1 MGFFEN
7 SINKFR
13 NRVADAFKSDKRK
26 ISNTR
31 IAELVG
37 INADSYND
45 NSLVKLSYLDN
56 YTETLATRTSSE
68 RSSLSSISNSNQNLD
83 TKAKNAVAAAAQKLG
98 QVQNFMACFGAPFS
112 YLEAVDPFGRVYKD
126 TFGLRREEAWNIDGT
141 SLKDSNT
148 DTKVYVAYIKA
159 GMVTMSKSR
168 NIIKSNGSTSADG
181 NSKDTSLVSSF
192 ALSYYV
198 NDNVQAHVNDNR
210 WIKGQCVP
218 FNKFLLNAVARMV
231 TSHTSTKISENLWG
245 SISNIDTDQNKQENL
260 NSLKNKI
267 NKILGDG
274 SYPFFK
280 YICSEET
287 TADDSISNTDGESM
301 VKGLFDKGSS
311 IAREVSFVTGGG
323 DVVTALQKISE
334 KLAPKDEQTGEIKKD
349 GIAASIFGNMIP
361 SGLQAMRNGANSV
374 FGEDI
379 VDIVL
384 KGNSII
390 YPKIW
395 TGSTIVRTISLQIRL
410 YSPYGDWNSVFMNIL
425 LPYMVLMGLALPR
438 QTHPSFV
445 SFPFSFSLEVP
456 GLISSEMSMITN
468 LSVRRGG
475 RYDAWSDASFMRG
488 MDITVTVAPLKPL
501 FGFPEETLSGN
512 FAMGDYEIGNNIYGN
527 VVQTSEE
534 GKDKGNVYER
544 KGDITFANELRN
556 LSGSFIVSNSDISQ
570 ADKDVLIRAFG
581 MQRDK
586 KNLNTKD
593 FFSDK
598 NLKDSRDE
606 INESLKN
613 YDPDW
618 EAKKQAELQQQAQ
631 QQTTNKK

>member
-1 MGFFEN
+1 MGFFEET
-7 SINKFR
+7 INKFR

-31 IAELVG
+31 IAELLG
-37 INADSYND
+37 INKDSYND

-56 YTETLATRTSSE
+56 YTETLATRTSSS
-68 RSSLSSISNSNQNLD
+68 RSSLSSIQTSSQNID
-83 TKAKNAVAAAAQKLG
+83 SKAKSAIAAAAQKLG
-98 QVQNFMACFGAPFS
+98 RQQNFMACFGAPFS

-126 TFGLRREEAWNIDGT
+126 TFGLRREETWNVEGV
-141 SLKDSNT
+141 SLKDANT

-168 NIIKSNGSTSADG
+168 NIISNNSTTSSDG
-181 NSKDTSLVSSF
+181 NSKDTSLVTSF
-192 ALSYYV
+192 ALTYYV
-198 NDNVQAHVNDNR
+198 NDNVQITGGDKR
-210 WIKGQCVP
+210 WVKGQVVP
-218 FNKFLLNAVARMV
+218 FNSFLLNAIARMI
-231 TSHTSTKISENLWG
+231 TSHTSDKISQNLWG
-245 SISNIDTDQNKQENL
+245 SISNIDSDQSNQENL
-260 NSLKNKI
+260 NSIKYKI
-267 NKILGDG
+267 NKILGEG

-280 YICSEET
+280 YVCSEET

-301 VKGLFDKGSS
+301 VKELFNKGSS

-323 DVVTALQKISE
+323 DVVTALQNLSQKM
-334 KLAPKDEQTGEIKKD
+334 APKDENGNIKD
-349 GIAASIFGNMIP
+349 SIAGNIFGNMIP
-361 SGLQAMRNGANSV
+361 SGLQAMRNGANNV

-425 LPYMVLMGLALPR
+425 LPYMILMGLALPR

-456 GLISSEMSMITN
+456 GLISSDMSMITN

-475 RYDAWSDASFMRG
+475 RYDAWADASFMRG

-501 FGFPEETLSGN
+501 FGLPEETLSGN
-512 FAMGDYEIGNNIYGN
+512 FAMGNYTIGSNIYG
-527 VVQTSEE
+527 TTGEKGSD
-534 GKDKGNVYER
+534 GKEYAR

-556 LSGSFIVSNSDISQ
+556 LAGSFIMSSSDISES
-570 ADKDVLIRAFG
+570 DKDVLKRAFG
-581 MQRDK
+581 MDS
-586 KNLNTKD
+586 LNNNPNIGD
-593 FFSDK
+593 SFANRSE
-598 NLKDSRDE
+598 KDSIDYL
-606 INESLKN
+606 NNSLKN
-613 YDPDW
+613 YNKDW
-618 EAKKQAELQQQAQ
+618 EAQKQAELQQKEQ
-631 QQTTNKK
+631 QKK

>member
-7 SINKFR
+7 TINKFR

-37 INADSYND
+37 INVDSYND
-45 NSLVKLSYLDN
+45 NALVKLSYLDN
-56 YTETLATRTSSE
+56 YTETLSTRTSSE

-141 SLKDSNT
+141 SLKDANT

-168 NIIKSNGSTSADG
+168 NILKNNVSTSADG
-181 NSKDTSLVSSF
+181 NSKDSSLVSSF

-198 NDNVQAHVNDNR
+198 NDNVQVYRVDNR
-210 WIKGQCVP
+210 WKKGQCVP
-218 FNKFLLNAVARMV
+218 FNKFLLNAIARMV
-231 TSHTSTKISENLWG
+231 TSHTSKKISEDLWG
-245 SISNIDTDQNKQENL
+245 SISNIDIDQNNQENL

-311 IAREVSFVTGGG
+311 IAREISFVTGGG
-323 DVVTALQKISE
+323 DAVTALQGLSE
-334 KLAPKDEQTGEIKKD
+334 KLAPKDQDGNIKKD
-349 GIAASIFGNMIP
+349 GIAASIFGSMIP
-361 SGLQAMRNGANSV
+361 SGLQAMKDGANSV

-438 QTHPSFV
+438 QTYPSFV

-512 FAMGDYEIGNNIYGN
+512 FAMGDYTIGNNIYGN
-527 VVQTSEE
+527 NE
-534 GKDKGNVYER
+534 GSDKDGNRYLR

-556 LSGSFIVSNSDISQ
+556 LSGSFIVSNSDISDS
-570 ADKDVLIRAFG
+570 DKDVLKRAFS
-581 MQRDK
+581 MQ
-586 KNLNTKD
+586 LNENKSKGDAFSNKSEKD
-593 FFSDK
+593 AIKS
-598 NLKDSRDE
+598 L
-606 INESLKN
+606 NESLKN
-613 YDPDW
+613 YNKDW
-618 EAKKQAELQQQAQ
+618 EAQKQAELQQQ
-631 QQTTNKK
+631 TTNKK

>member
-7 SINKFR
+7 AINKFR

-37 INADSYND
+37 INVDSYND
-45 NSLVKLSYLDN
+45 NALVKLSYLDN

-68 RSSLSSISNSNQNLD
+68 RSSMSSIIKPNQNVD
-83 TKAKNAVAAAAQKLG
+83 TKAKNAIAAAAQKLG

-141 SLKDSNT
+141 SLKDANT

-168 NIIKSNGSTSADG
+168 NIIKNESSSSADG
-181 NSKDTSLVSSF
+181 SSKDTSLVSSF

-198 NDNVQAHVNDNR
+198 NDNVQVYRGDSR
-210 WIKGQCVP
+210 WVKGQCVP

-231 TSHTSTKISENLWG
+231 TSHTSKKIGEDLWG
-245 SISNIDTDQNKQENL
+245 SVSVIDKDQNNQENL
-260 NSLKNKI
+260 NSLKYKV
-267 NKILGDG
+267 NKILGDN

-323 DVVTALQKISE
+323 DVVTALQGLSE
-334 KLAPKDEQTGEIKKD
+334 KMAPKDKDGNIKKD
-349 GIAASIFGNMIP
+349 SMAASIFGSMIP
-361 SGLQAMRNGANSV
+361 SGIQAMRDGANSV

-501 FGFPEETLSGN
+501 FGFPEESLSGN
-512 FAMGDYEIGNNIYGN
+512 FAMGDYTIGNNIYGN
-527 VVQTSEE
+527 TEE
-534 GKDKGNVYER
+534 TGKDGNKYSR
-544 KGDITFANELRN
+544 TGDKTFANELRN
-556 LSGSFIVSNSDISQ
+556 LSGSFIMSNSDISTE
-570 ADKDVLIRAFG
+570 DKDVLKRAFG
-581 MQRDK
+581 MQINESGDAFTNSSEK
-586 KNLNTKD
+586 EAINNL
-593 FFSDK
+593 
-598 NLKDSRDE
+598 
-606 INESLKN
+606 NESLKN
-613 YDPDW
+613 YNKDW
-618 EAKKQAELQQQAQ
+618 EAQKQAELQQQNL
-631 QQTTNKK
+631 NKK

>member
-37 INADSYND
+37 INVDSYND
-45 NSLVKLSYLDN
+45 NALVKLSYLDN

-141 SLKDSNT
+141 SLKDANT

-168 NIIKSNGSTSADG
+168 NILKNDSSSSADG
-181 NSKDTSLVSSF
+181 KNKDSSLVSSF

-198 NDNVQAHVNDNR
+198 NDNVQVYRGDSR
-210 WIKGQCVP
+210 WVKGQCVP

-231 TSHTSTKISENLWG
+231 TSHTSSKISEELWG
-245 SISNIDTDQNKQENL
+245 SISNIDTDQNNQENL
-260 NSLKNKI
+260 NSLKNKV

-323 DVVTALQKISE
+323 DAVTALQGLSE
-334 KLAPKDEQTGEIKKD
+334 KLAPKDKDGNIKKD
-349 GIAASIFGNMIP
+349 SIAASIFGSMIP
-361 SGLQAMRNGANSV
+361 SGLQAMKDGANSI

-438 QTHPSFV
+438 QTYPSFV

-527 VVQTSEE
+527 NEE
-534 GKDKGNVYER
+534 SGKDGNKYLR

-556 LSGSFIVSNSDISQ
+556 LSGSFILSNSDISE
-570 ADKDVLIRAFG
+570 ADKDVLKRAFG
-581 MQRDK
+581 MQ
-586 KNLNTKD
+586 LNENKSKGDAFSNKSEKD
-593 FFSDK
+593 AIKS
-598 NLKDSRDE
+598 L
-606 INESLKN
+606 NESLKN
-613 YDPDW
+613 YNKDW
-618 EAKKQAELQQQAQ
+618 EAQKQAELQQQAQ